1 MQERRAGVTG
11 SDAERRTED
20 VVPTTKSGRRWS
32 VRVHWGIVFAI
43 VASVVLWLAIRA
55 VVGLAL

>member
-1 MQERRAGVTG
+1 
-11 SDAERRTED
+11 
-20 VVPTTKSGRRWS
+20 
-32 VRVHWGIVFAI
+32 VRVHWGIVFAV